1 MNSYLEYLFAKKL
14 LDINTKNL
22 TESSKLKLTNRI
34 NKFLF
39 EAAQDWV
46 TITIPSIGIAY
57 AAGAT
62 DSKPFI
68 NDIWTKVN
76 AAIEANT
83 TAKALKT
90 ANNLAIQKLEIYAG
104 SSNNYNGT
112 PTQYDTHNSTLDAGM
127 NPSNSFGAY
136 AGWTTPGQGLG
147 DISDYDLADLK
158 TRGVTKTFTN
168 QTMISGYKSN
178 VELAKKRVADLATNL
193 KALMVTNGI
202 MVPDPAKGQG
212 YEEIIKAGVVATGG
226 VLDDKRDTGF
236 YKNPGQS
243 AIIIITLSGKED
255 IIKYPVTAEELKA
268 GLANKT
274 ILWGNVGGDA
284 TLAQQGIVDPLIEWE
299 LKYLPGEGQGKD
311 TRVKPVVRWTFE
323 YNAKNQLIKVKQEPD
338 PGNMGIPTAV
348 KLAFPAK
355 EYIINPPGKAQLQ
368 TKVPMVYELLVAA
381 GVYNRFFDAVP

>member
-1 MNSYLEYLFAKKL
+1 MNSYLEYLLAKKL

-22 TESSKLKLTNRI
+22 TESNKLKLANQI

-46 TITIPSIGIAY
+46 TITIPSIAIAY

-83 TAKALKT
+83 TTKALKT
-90 ANNLAIQKLEIYAG
+90 ANNLAVQKLEIYAG

-112 PTQYDTHNSTLDAGM
+112 PTRYDTNNDIRPAD
-127 NPSNSFGAY
+127 FGAY
-136 AGWTTPGQGLG
+136 ADWVSPGTGHG
-147 DISDYDLADLK
+147 VSDFDLADVK

-168 QTMISGYKSN
+168 QTMLSGYKSN
-178 VELAKKRVADLATNL
+178 LELAKKRVADLATNL
-193 KALMVTNGI
+193 KSMMITNGI
-202 MVPDPAKGQG
+202 MIPDPAKGQG
-212 YEEIIKAGVVATGG
+212 YEEIITAGVVNTGG
-226 VLDDKRDTGF
+226 VLDDKRNVNL
-236 YKNPGQS
+236 YKNPGQT

-255 IIKYPVTAEELKA
+255 IIKFPVTAEELKA
-268 GLANKT
+268 GLANQT
-274 ILWGNVGGDA
+274 ILWGNYGGNS
-284 TLAQQGIVDPLIEWE
+284 QYGVVDPLTAWE
-299 LKYLPGEGQGKD
+299 LKYLPGEGQGKN
-311 TRVKPVVRWTFE
+311 TWVKPVVRWTFE

-368 TKVPMVYELLVAA
+368 AKVPLVYELLVAA

>member
-1 MNSYLEYLFAKKL
+1 MNSYLEYLLAKKL

-22 TESSKLKLTNRI
+22 TESNKLKLADQI

-39 EAAQDWV
+39 EAEQDWV

-112 PTQYDTHNSTLDAGM
+112 PTQYDTSNSTLDANGD
-127 NPSNSFGAY
+127 PSKAFGAY
-136 AGWTTPGQGLG
+136 AGWTTPGEGYG
-147 DISDYDLADLK
+147 DKSAYDLADLK
-158 TRGVTKTFTN
+158 TRGVTKPFTD

-178 VELAKKRVADLATNL
+178 LELAKKRVADLATNL
-193 KALMVTNGI
+193 KSLMITNGI
-202 MVPDPAKGQG
+202 MIPDPAKGQG
-212 YEEIIKAGVVATGG
+212 YEEILKAGVVDTGG

-255 IIKYPVTAEELKA
+255 IIKFPVTTEELKA

-274 ILWGNVGGDA
+274 ILWGNYGGDS
-284 TLAQQGIVDPLIEWE
+284 QYGIVDPLTAWE
-299 LKYLPGEGQGKD
+299 LKYLPGEGQGKN
-311 TRVKPVVRWTFE
+311 TRVMPVVRWTFE

-368 TKVPMVYELLVAA
+368 TKVPLVYELLVAA

>member
-1 MNSYLEYLFAKKL
+1 MKSYLEYLFAKKL

-22 TESSKLKLTNRI
+22 TESNKLKLANRI

-46 TITIPSIGIAY
+46 TIKIPSIGIAY

-112 PTQYDTHNSTLDAGM
+112 PTRYDTSNSTLAATGDL
-127 NPSNSFGAY
+127 SKEFGAY
-136 AGWTTPGQGLG
+136 IDWITPGAGYG
-147 DISDYDLADLK
+147 DRSTYSAEDLANLK
-158 TRGVTKTFTN
+158 KRGVTKPFTD

-178 VELAKKRVADLATNL
+178 LELAKKRVADLATNL
-193 KALMVTNGI
+193 KSLMTTNGI
-202 MVPDPAKGQG
+202 MIPDPAKGQG
-212 YEEIIKAGVVATGG
+212 YEEILKAGVVETGG
-226 VLDDKRDTGF
+226 VLDANRDTGF

-243 AIIIITLSGKED
+243 AVIIITLSGKED
-255 IIKYPVTAEELKA
+255 IIKFPVTKEELKA
-268 GLANKT
+268 GLINKT
-274 ILWGNVGGDA
+274 ILWGNNGG
-284 TLAQQGIVDPLIEWE
+284 LYGVDDPIRSWE
-299 LKYLPGEGQGKD
+299 LKYLPGEGQGKN
-311 TRVKPVVRWTFE
+311 TYVNPVVRWSFE
-323 YNAKNQLIKVKQEPD
+323 YNDKNQLIKVTQEPD

-368 TKVPMVYELLVAA
+368 TKVPFVYELLVAA
-381 GVYNRFFDAVP
+381 GVYNRFFDELP